1 MHATEITHHPVHFLA
16 FAVYWQISSKGRMK
30 VGYLSCDIY
39 IDLQAWCCSASVAV
53 PLSQA
58 WCCSASVVPPSQ
70 AWCCSASVAVPT
82 TKSSLVLQ
90 CKCCSTYHQV
100 KLGAAVQV
108 LQYLPPSQAWCCSAS
123 VAVPTTKSSLVLQCK
138 CCSTYHQVK
147 LGAAVQVLQYHQ
159 ANRSLTQ

>member
-1 MHATEITHHPVHFLA
+1 MHATEITHHPVHILA
-16 FAVYWQISSKGRMK
+16 FAVYWQISSKGGMK

-70 AWCCSASVAVPT
+70 AWCCSASVAVP
-82 TKSSLVLQ
+82 
-90 CKCCSTYHQV
+90 
-100 KLGAAVQV
+100 
-108 LQYLPPSQAWCCSAS
+108 PSQAWCCSAS

-147 LGAAVQVLQYHQ
+147 LGVAVQVLQYLPPSQ
-159 ANRSLTQ
+159 AWCCSASVAVPPSE